1 MAYIEPEL
9 VAKAKEMD
17 LLTYLKNYE
26 PGQLVKLPG
35 GEYCTK
41 EHDSLKISNGKWC
54 WWSRGIGGRS
64 ALDYL
69 IKVQDIPFLEAV
81 EIILGQAEVRPP
93 KIVQQTETK
102 KGQLTVPKMTVS
114 PTIAYEYLTEKRMID
129 WEIVMDCFAKKMIME
144 TQNHEVAFIGYDEK
158 GAIRCINVRATDDS
172 DFKKTLYG
180 SDRRFAF
187 RLVSENENPVLHLYE
202 GAIDLLSYIT
212 ILKEQGVNY
221 KEGNF
226 LSLGGVYQP
235 KKEIEKS
242 TVPVALQ
249 RYLAERKTTKIM
261 VHFDNDFAGRRAVE
275 TLKIILPEYEVKN
288 YPPPTGKDYNDYLI
302 LKRVH
307 EMKRKSKEV
316 CR

>member
-1 MAYIEPEL
+1 M
-9 VAKAKEMD
+9 
-17 LLTYLKNYE
+17 
-26 PGQLVKLPG
+26 
-35 GEYCTK
+35 
-41 EHDSLKISNGKWC
+41 
-54 WWSRGIGGRS
+54 
-64 ALDYL
+64 
-69 IKVQDIPFLEAV
+69 
-81 EIILGQAEVRPP
+81 
-93 KIVQQTETK
+93 QQKETK

-114 PTIAYEYLTEKRMID
+114 STIAYEYLTQKRMID
-129 WEIVMDCFAKKMIME
+129 REIVMECFAQKMIME
-144 TQNHEVAFIGYDEK
+144 PQNHEVAFIGYDEK
-158 GAIRCINVRATDDS
+158 AIRCINVRATDDS
-172 DFKKTLYG
+172 NLKKTLYG

-212 ILKEQGVNY
+212 ILKERGVDY

-249 RYLAERKTTKIM
+249 RYLAGGKITKIM
-261 VHFDNDFAGRRAVE
+261 VHFDNDFAGMRAVE

-302 LKRVH
+302 LKRLH